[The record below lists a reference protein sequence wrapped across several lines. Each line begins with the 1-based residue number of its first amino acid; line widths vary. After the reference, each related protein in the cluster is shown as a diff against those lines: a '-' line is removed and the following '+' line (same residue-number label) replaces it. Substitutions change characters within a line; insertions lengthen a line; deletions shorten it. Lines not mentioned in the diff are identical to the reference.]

1 MTAASLPVL
10 EDVLDRA
17 HVVAIPMRVPFRGIR
32 HRELVL
38 IDGPAGWGEFAPFLE
53 YAAPEASRWLA
64 SALESSYAGWP
75 RPLRPEVA
83 INATVPAVGPAQ
95 VPAILARFPGVATV
109 KVKVAEAGQEL
120 RDDLDRVA
128 AVREVMGPAAR
139 IRIDANGAWSLA
151 QATAALARLAA
162 YGLDYVE
169 QPCASVTD
177 LARLRVD
184 LARAGVAVRIA
195 ADESIRKA
203 EDPALVARLEAADLI
218 VVKVAPLGG
227 VARALEIVAE
237 CGLPAVVSSALDS
250 SVGISAGVALAAAL
264 PALDGACG
272 LGTLALMD
280 GDISPEPMIAR
291 GGILTPRRVT
301 ADPELLARYAA
312 APEVAAAWQAR
323 VRAAY
328 AVLAG

>member
-1 MTAASLPVL
+1 M
-10 EDVLDRA
+10 
-17 HVVAIPMRVPFRGIR
+17 
-32 HRELVL
+32 
-38 IDGPAGWGEFAPFLE
+38 
-53 YAAPEASRWLA
+53 
-64 SALESSYAGWP
+64 
-75 RPLRPEVA
+75 
-83 INATVPAVGPAQ
+83 
-95 VPAILARFPGVATV
+95 
-109 KVKVAEAGQEL
+109 
-120 RDDLDRVA
+120 
-128 AVREVMGPAAR
+128 
-139 IRIDANGAWSLA
+139 
-151 QATAALARLAA
+151 
-162 YGLDYVE
+162 
-169 QPCASVTD
+169 
-177 LARLRVD
+177 
-184 LARAGVAVRIA
+184 RIA

-250 SVGISAGVALAAAL
+250 SVGISAGVALASAL

-312 APEVAAAWQAR
+312 SPEVAAAWQAR